1 MAWALARGQ
10 AQPRKQCSGDM
21 FWAWLPAGDS
31 VDEPAS
37 VFFVLQPTGDSLSNS
52 PHVHNYCHLHT
63 LLDYPNK

>member
-37 VFFVLQPTGDSLSNS
+37 VFFCVTAD
-52 PHVHNYCHLHT
+52 
-63 LLDYPNK
+63 